1 MKRPALLQLLKQ
13 LHFIVS
19 VIPFFLMFS
28 VPSAFSVQFSDE
40 ELTYLNSK
48 QALKVCI
55 DPHWM
60 PYESIDSEG
69 QYVGMSSDYMEKIA
83 QALGLPISLHPTPS
97 WKDTLASARDR
108 SCDLI
113 SMARETEERKAYLD
127 FSTPYASYPYV
138 IATTSDKPNQKNL
151 NDHLDKTYAVVKGY
165 AIISYLK
172 DKHPNIKLLEV
183 DNFDAGIKALREEKA
198 FGYLDSA
205 ATIGYYISQKNLSD
219 IKTSGFTGYSSA
231 VSVASRNDEPILAR
245 VIQKA
250 LSSLTENKKQAI
262 EHKWINVIYAPQQ
275 ELKVGLAA
283 LTDEEKNFLN
293 TQPTVTMCVDP
304 DWMPYEAIVD
314 GKHSGIGAEIIALIA
329 ERSGLTIQLVQ
340 SKTWSESLSLFKN
353 KQCDVLSMLNQT
365 AKRDAFM
372 NYTRP
377 YYSGHVVFVANNDH
391 PFIADPSEVQEKRV
405 VLTKGYSIS
414 EFIKRDFKDI
424 EIIEVENYNTAFD
437 MVASGE
443 ADLTA
448 DYLISSG
455 ERIQKRGLFG
465 LKIAGNTPYKNDLR
479 MGVQKDRPL
488 LRSILDKY
496 VATLNAHEVH
506 SIVNKWR
513 TVRYQKETNYTLIWQ
528 IIGIAL
534 FTFLITLYWNRRLA
548 VANRDTQQALQ
559 ALDESKKE
567 IEKLAITDKLTG
579 LYNRAKLDDA
589 LDQEIQRAERYN
601 HPLSV
606 FILDADHFK
615 EVNDQYGHQI
625 GDLVLKELAGVLTQ
639 SIRSTDIIGRWGGE
653 EFLVICPVTKQED
666 AHSLAEKIRV
676 AVSNHLIPK
685 VGSRTVSIG
694 VSSLQRQDTA
704 TDLLKRADNALYE
717 AKSAGRNNV
726 V

>member
-1 MKRPALLQLLKQ
+1 M
-13 LHFIVS
+13 
-19 VIPFFLMFS
+19 IPFFLIFS
-28 VPSAFSVQFSDE
+28 VPSASSVQFSDE

-48 QALKVCI
+48 QSLNVCI

-60 PYESIDSEG
+60 PYESIDSKG

-97 WKDTLASARDR
+97 WKDTLARARDR

-113 SMARETEERKAYLD
+113 SMARETEERKAYLN

-151 NDHLDKTYAVVKGY
+151 NDHLDKTYAVVQGY
-165 AIISYLK
+165 AIINYLK
-172 DKHPNIKLLEV
+172 DKHPDIKLLEV
-183 DNFDAGIKALREEKA
+183 DNFDAGIKALRDEKA

-205 ATIGYYISQKNLSD
+205 ATIGYYISQKDLSD

-231 VSVASRNDEPILAR
+231 VSVASRNDEPMLAS

-250 LSSLTENKKQAI
+250 LLSLTENEKQAI

-275 ELKVGLAA
+275 EKKVGLAA
-283 LTDEEKNFLN
+283 LTDEEKDFLN

-304 DWMPYEAIVD
+304 DWMPYEAIID

-340 SKTWSESLSLFKN
+340 SQTWSESLSLFKN

-391 PFIADPSEVQEKRV
+391 PFIADPSEVQDKRV

-455 ERIQKRGLFG
+455 ERIQKRGLFS

-548 VANRDTQQALQ
+548 MANRDTQQALQ

-625 GDLVLKELAGVLTQ
+625 GDLVLKELAGVLAQ
-639 SIRSTDIIGRWGGE
+639 SIRSTDTIGRWGGE

-666 AHSLAEKIRV
+666 AHSLAEKIRA

-694 VSSLQRQDTA
+694 VSSLQHEDTA
-704 TDLLKRADNALYE
+704 ADLLKRADNALYE
-717 AKSAGRNNV
+717 AKGSGRNNV